1 MMEAKKKRMKV
12 KEFDKRQS
20 DKKMKDFDGEVVKK
34 IEMVLANKKSADYVK
49 SLSSAT
55 VPK

>member
-20 DKKMKDFDGEVVKK
+20 DKKMKDFDVSPTKEF
-34 IEMVLANKKSADYVK
+34 IL
-49 SLSSAT
+49 
-55 VPK
+55 